1 MGTTRDDVAEAVRQI
16 IRVDLKFADIEIP
29 DSLELVGG
37 GLSLDS
43 LDLLMMVSALEKRFG
58 HKSPQKKL
66 RRETMAT
73 VGALIEF
80 THAELVEAGK

>member
-1 MGTTRDDVAEAVRQI
+1 VGTTRESVAEAVRQV
-16 IRVDLKFADIEIP
+16 IRVDLKFADIDIP
-29 DSLELVGG
+29 DTLELVGG

-58 HKSPQKKL
+58 HKIPQKKL
-66 RRETMAT
+66 KRETMAT
-73 VGALIEF
+73 VGALIDF

>member
-1 MGTTRDDVAEAVRQI
+1 VGTTREMVAEAVRQV
-16 IRVDLKFADIEIP
+16 IRVDLKFADIDIP
-29 DSLELVGG
+29 DTLELVGG

-58 HKSPQKKL
+58 HKIPQKKL
-66 RRETMAT
+66 KRETMAT
-73 VGALIEF
+73 VGALIDF